1 MTIQHQLLTTPV
13 QASPTDHAFLLP
25 FIFYLSPVMQLTL
38 EQQNKKQRLFL
49 VLGAFFIANAIVAEF
64 IGAKIFS
71 VESTFGFP
79 PLDLNIF
86 GLEHQNLNMTCGVLL
101 WPAVFIMTDIIN
113 EYFGQK
119 GVRFFSYLGAML
131 ISYAFVGV
139 FMAMKTT
146 PADWWIMQQSNG
158 ETINMD
164 KAYNAVFGQG
174 LLIIVASITAFLI
187 GQLVDVYLFHA
198 IKKRTG
204 HKHIWLR
211 STGSTVVSQ
220 LIDTFVVLGIAFY
233 LPGKMT
239 GQQLIVTALVSY
251 LYKFLAAVLIT
262 PVLYGVHSLVDGYLG
277 KELSQHLQHDAM
289 GAKAQ

>member
-1 MTIQHQLLTTPV
+1 MHLT
-13 QASPTDHAFLLP
+13 H
-25 FIFYLSPVMQLTL
+25 

-64 IGAKIFS
+64 IGTKIFS
-71 VESTFGFP
+71 VERTLGFG
-79 PLDLNIF
+79 PLNLSIF
-86 GLEHQNLNMTCGVLL
+86 GLDNQNLNMTCGVLL

-119 GVRFFSYLGAML
+119 GVRFFSYLGAIL
-131 ISYAFVGV
+131 IAYAFVGV
-139 FMAMKTT
+139 FLAMKTT
-146 PADWWIMQQSNG
+146 PADWWIMQQNNG
-158 ETINMD
+158 EIINMD

-174 LLIIVASITAFLI
+174 LLIIVASITAFLL

-204 HKHIWLR
+204 HKHMWLR
-211 STGSTVVSQ
+211 STGSTIVSQ

-239 GQQLIVTALVSY
+239 GQQFIVTALVSY
-251 LYKFLAAVLIT
+251 TYKFLVAFAVT
-262 PVLYGVHSLVDGYLG
+262 PLLYAIHNVVDRYLG
-277 KELSQHLQHDAM
+277 KDLSDHLQHVAM
-289 GAKAQ
+289 AHKAI

>member
-1 MTIQHQLLTTPV
+1 MHLT
-13 QASPTDHAFLLP
+13 H
-25 FIFYLSPVMQLTL
+25 

-71 VESTFGFP
+71 VEKTLGFNQ
-79 PLDLNIF
+79 LNLTIY
-86 GLEHQNLNMTCGVLL
+86 GLVNQNLNMTCGVLL

-119 GVRFFSYLGAML
+119 GVRFFSYLGAIL

-139 FMAMKTT
+139 FMAMKTS
-146 PADWWIMQQSNG
+146 PADWWIMQQNNG

-211 STGSTVVSQ
+211 STGSTIVSQ

-239 GQQLIVTALVSY
+239 GQQFIVTAFVSY
-251 LYKFLAAVLIT
+251 SYKFLVAFAIT
-262 PVLYGVHSLVDGYLG
+262 PVLYLVHAGVDRYLG
-277 KELSQHLQHDAM
+277 KDLSLYLQHAAM
-289 GAKAQ
+289 AHKTVN

>member
-1 MTIQHQLLTTPV
+1 
-13 QASPTDHAFLLP
+13 
-25 FIFYLSPVMQLTL
+25 MQLSI
-38 EQQNKKQRLFL
+38 EQQNKRQRLFL

-71 VESTFGFP
+71 VERTLGFAP
-79 PLDLNIF
+79 MNLTIF
-86 GLEHQNLNMTCGVLL
+86 GLDHQDLNMTCGVLL

-119 GVRFFSYLGAML
+119 GVRFFSYLGALL
-131 ISYAFVGV
+131 IAYAFLGV
-139 FMAMKTT
+139 FTAMKTT
-146 PADWWIMQQSNG
+146 PADWWIMQQNNG
-158 ETINMD
+158 ESINMD

-174 LLIIVASITAFLI
+174 LLIIVASITAFII
-187 GQLVDVYLFHA
+187 GQLVDVYLFHS
-198 IKKRTG
+198 IKRRTG

-239 GQQLIVTALVSY
+239 GQQFVVTSIVSY
-251 LYKFLAAVLIT
+251 TYKFAAAVLVT
-262 PVLYGVHSLVDGYLG
+262 PLLYLVHGWVDNYLG
-277 KELSQHLQHDAM
+277 KEFSNQLQEEAM
-289 GAKAQ
+289 TLN

>member
-1 MTIQHQLLTTPV
+1 
-13 QASPTDHAFLLP
+13 
-25 FIFYLSPVMQLTL
+25 MQLTN

-71 VESTFGFP
+71 VEKTLGFAQ
-79 PLDLNIF
+79 LNLTIF
-86 GLEHQNLNMTCGVLL
+86 GLDNQSLNMTCGVLL

-119 GVRFFSYLGAML
+119 GVRFFSYLGAIL
-131 ISYAFVGV
+131 ISYAFIGV
-139 FMAMKTT
+139 YMAMKTT
-146 PADWWIMQQSNG
+146 PADWWIMQQNNG

-220 LIDTFVVLGIAFY
+220 LIDTFIVLGIAFY

-239 GQQLIVTALVSY
+239 GQQFIVTALVSY
-251 LYKFLAAVLIT
+251 LYKFIAAILIT
-262 PVLYGVHSLVDGYLG
+262 PVLYGVHNLVDAYLG
-277 KELSQHLQHDAM
+277 KDISLQMQSEAM
-289 GAKAQ
+289 AKKALQ

>member
-1 MTIQHQLLTTPV
+1 
-13 QASPTDHAFLLP
+13 
-25 FIFYLSPVMQLTL
+25 MQLTN
-38 EQQNKKQRLFL
+38 EEQNKKQRLFL
-49 VLGAFFIANAIVAEF
+49 ILGAFFIANAIVAEF

-71 VESTFGFP
+71 VEKTLGIL
-79 PLDLNIF
+79 PLNLTIF
-86 GLEHQNLNMTCGVLL
+86 GLENQNLNMTCGVLL

-119 GVRFFSYLGAML
+119 GVRFFSYLGAIL

-139 FMAMKTT
+139 FTAMKTT
-146 PADWWIMQQSNG
+146 PADWWIMQQNNG

-174 LLIIVASITAFLI
+174 LLIIVASISAFLL
-187 GQLVDVYLFHA
+187 GQLVDVYLFHW

-204 HKHIWLR
+204 HKYIWLR

-239 GQQLIVTALVSY
+239 GQQFIVTALVSY
-251 LYKFLAAVLIT
+251 TYKFLAAVLVT
-262 PVLYGVHSLVDGYLG
+262 PVLYLVHNWVDSYLG
-277 KELSQHLQHDAM
+277 KNLSNHLQADAM
-289 GAKAQ
+289 HDRV